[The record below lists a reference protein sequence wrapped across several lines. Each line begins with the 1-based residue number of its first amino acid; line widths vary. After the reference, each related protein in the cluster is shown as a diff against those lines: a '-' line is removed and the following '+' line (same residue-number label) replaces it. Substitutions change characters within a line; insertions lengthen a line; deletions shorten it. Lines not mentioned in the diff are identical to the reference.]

1 MSSGFSIRTVTSSK
15 SANRNEHTIREA
27 ARLLW
32 QFHCIYDPLKSSDLI
47 VGLGSYDLRVADRCA
62 DLFHEG
68 LADRIVFTGATGN
81 WTKDLYSTSEAQAF
95 SERAQVLGVPLA
107 AIVTETTVT
116 NIGENI
122 RFAAQI
128 APSASRVIF
137 VTKPQT
143 QLRCQATVLKQW
155 PDANGLVTA
164 PLTSYEDQP
173 TQVHDERALICEMV
187 GDLERIRTYPVLGF
201 QSEVLIPDGVAR
213 AFETLV
219 DAGFTDHLP
228 RGA

>member
-1 MSSGFSIRTVTSSK
+1 M
-15 SANRNEHTIREA
+15 NNTIREA

-32 QFHCIYDPLKSSDLI
+32 QFHCVYDPLEPADLI

-81 WTKDLYSTSEAQAF
+81 WTKKLYSASEAEAF
-95 SERAQVLGVPLA
+95 SERAQTLGVPLA
-107 AIVTETTVT
+107 AIVTETTAT

-128 APSASRVIF
+128 APSESRVIF

-143 QLRCQATVLKQW
+143 QRRCKATVLKQW

-164 PLTSYEDQP
+164 PLTLYEDQP
-173 TQVHDERALICEMV
+173 TQIHDERALICEMV
-187 GDLERIRTYPVLGF
+187 GDLERIRTYPALGF
-201 QSEVLIPDGVAR
+201 QSEVPIPHRVAQ

-219 DAGFTDHLP
+219 DARYTDHLP

>member
-1 MSSGFSIRTVTSSK
+1 MNSI
-15 SANRNEHTIREA
+15 IREA

-32 QFHCIYDPLKSSDLI
+32 QFHCVYDPLEPADLV

-68 LADRIVFTGATGN
+68 LADRIVFTGAAGN
-81 WTKDLYSTSEAQAF
+81 WTQDLYSTSEAEAF
-95 SERAQVLGVPLA
+95 SARAQELDVPHT
-107 AIVTETTVT
+107 AIVTETTAT

-128 APSASRVIF
+128 VPEASQVIF

-143 QLRCQATVLKQW
+143 QRRCQATVLKQW
-155 PDANGLVTA
+155 PDVKGLVTA

-173 TQVHDERALICEMV
+173 TLAHDERALICEMV

-201 QSEVLIPDGVAR
+201 QSEVVIPDGVAQ

-219 DAGFTDHLP
+219 DAGYTDHLP